1 MLARTLA
8 GPPWPLIVNVVS
20 IFLPRFNSRI
30 SARCGECRVAALLG
44 CRIDGKTQSRIVFP
58 HRLLNYS
65 GQGFLWRDPGSSR
78 QTDTAGRSAGRSP
91 AWQEY
96 SGSVQKK
103 KKKFQS
109 ASASVAVKTGQFTGR
124 ITNER
129 GRDLA
134 ELRVQG
140 LPRSRRSMRR
150 FMQI

>member
-103 KKKFQS
+103 KKKNSNPPRLVLQS
-109 ASASVAVKTGQFTGR
+109 KRVSLRAALQTSVVATSLNCESRDCRGAAV
-124 ITNER
+124 
-129 GRDLA
+129 
-134 ELRVQG
+134 
-140 LPRSRRSMRR
+140 P
-150 FMQI
+150 